1 MTIADPPMRWS
12 STGTLWLQ
20 CALVVLPCMY
30 VSSRHAHDN
39 WQRTA
44 QAEFLGGPLRA
55 MQMEGG
61 ALNRSAP
68 EQLVRQ
74 TSSQSWKSLAASPF
88 SALRSCLWIVN
99 CKAEH
104 VDWESPVT

>member
-1 MTIADPPMRWS
+1 LR
-12 STGTLWLQ
+12 LQ

-61 ALNRSAP
+61 ARNRSAP

-74 TSSQSWKSLAASPF
+74 TFNLKTVDTPPLRTSLATF
-88 SALRSCLWIVN
+88 SFAQLLGERQQPAVH
-99 CKAEH
+99 A
-104 VDWESPVT
+104 